1 MDGATERLR
10 NESKQQA
17 SELWRDTQDTA
28 RAVIGEQKHAA
39 AGTINEFADT
49 LRRVARES
57 SGGSSQVAKL
67 AESAADGLQ
76 GVSEALRNKDLDGL
90 LRDVESFA
98 RRQPVAFFG
107 IAALA
112 GFAAVRFLKASEPEA
127 PAQPSMQSRPRD
139 YDSGVDTGSA
149 PF

>member
-1 MDGATERLR
+1 MEGSTERLR

-17 SELWRDTQDTA
+17 SALWQDTQETA

-39 AGTINEFADT
+39 AGTLDDFAGT

-57 SGGSSQVAKL
+57 GGGSSQVARL

-76 GVSEALRNKDLDGL
+76 GVSDALRNKDLDGL

-98 RRQPVAFFG
+98 RRSPVAFFG

-112 GFAAVRFLKASEPEA
+112 GFAAVRFLKASEPQQ
-127 PAQPSMQSRPRD
+127 PAAGSSLAARS
-139 YDSGVDTGSA
+139 YDSGINTGSA